1 MEIFGISLSS
11 RRLISNNKLL
21 IVVLVTLVA
30 CRTGRN
36 YPASDAPRY
45 AGGPADTTVRRCES
59 PCEIRIV
66 SFNIE
71 FARNIEGAIA
81 VLTSDTALRGA
92 DIVLLQE
99 MDAEGTRRI
108 AEALRMWHIYYPAI
122 YHRRSRRDFGN
133 AVLSRFPIVADA
145 RLILPQA
152 SRYAGTHR
160 IATAATVR
168 IAGLLVRV
176 YSTHLGTAADI
187 TARQRRDQLR
197 AIVSD
202 GERYGFVV
210 LGGDMNDEKLPSL
223 AEESSYVWPTR
234 YGPRTTRLGRL
245 DHILMKGIQS
255 RRSGTVIL
263 SSGVSD
269 HHPVWASGALAIR

>member
-1 MEIFGISLSS
+1 MLIRRFYPVLLLLGI
-11 RRLISNNKLL
+11 
-21 IVVLVTLVA
+21 VA
-30 CRTGRN
+30 CRTGRD
-36 YPASDAPRY
+36 YPASNAPRY
-45 AGGPADTTVRRCES
+45 AGVPADTTVRRGER

-71 FARNIEGAIA
+71 FARNIVGAIE
-81 VLTSDTALRGA
+81 VLTSDTILRRA

-108 AEALRMWHIYYPAI
+108 GEALRMWHVYYPAI

-145 RLILPQA
+145 KLILPRP

-168 IAGLLVRV
+168 IDGLLIRV
-176 YSTHLGTAADI
+176 YSTHLGTIADI
-187 TARQRRDQLR
+187 TSRQRRDQLR
-197 AIVSD
+197 AIVAD
-202 GERYGFVV
+202 GEKYPLVIV
-210 LGGDMNDEKLPSL
+210 GGDMNDEELPSL
-223 AEESSYVWPTR
+223 AEKSSYVWPTR
-234 YGPRTTRLGRL
+234 YGPRTTSTGRL
-245 DHILMKGIQS
+245 DHILMKGMQS
-255 RRSGTVIL
+255 RGSGTVVL

-269 HHPVWASGALAIR
+269 HHPVWASGIVPK

>member
-1 MEIFGISLSS
+1 MLI
-11 RRLISNNKLL
+11 RRLYPVLL
-21 IVVLVTLVA
+21 LLGVVA
-30 CRTGRN
+30 CRTGRD

-45 AGGPADTTVRRCES
+45 AGVPADTTVRRCDR

-71 FARNIEGAIA
+71 FARNIDGAIA
-81 VLTSDTALRGA
+81 VLTSDTALRKA

-99 MDAEGTRRI
+99 MDAKGTRRI
-108 AEALRMWHIYYPAI
+108 AEALRMWHVYYPAV
-122 YHRRSRRDFGN
+122 YHRRTRRDFGN

-145 RLILPQA
+145 KLILPYA

-168 IAGLLVRV
+168 IGGTSVRV
-176 YSTHLGTAADI
+176 YSTHLGTVADI
-187 TARQRRDQLR
+187 TSGQRRNQLR
-197 AIVSD
+197 AILSD
-202 GERYGFVV
+202 GEKYPLVV
-210 LGGDMNDEKLPSL
+210 LGGDINDEKLPSL
-223 AEESSYVWPTR
+223 AEKSSYVWPTR
-234 YGPRTTRLGRL
+234 YGPRTTSTGRL
-245 DHILMKGIQS
+245 DHILMKGMQS

-269 HHPVWASGALAIR
+269 HHPVWASAILPE

>member
-1 MEIFGISLSS
+1 MEISGISSSS
-11 RRLISNNKLL
+11 RKLISNTKLL
-21 IVVLVTLVA
+21 IFVLVTLVA
-30 CRTGRN
+30 CRTGRD
-36 YPASDAPRY
+36 YPATDAPRY
-45 AGGPADTTVRRCES
+45 AGVPADTTGRRCDR

-81 VLTSDTALRGA
+81 ALTSDTALRGA

-108 AEALRMWHIYYPAI
+108 AAALRMWHVYYPAI

-145 RLILPQA
+145 KLILPRP

-160 IATAATVR
+160 AATAATVR
-168 IAGLLVRV
+168 INGSLVRV
-176 YSTHLGTAADI
+176 YSTHLGTVADI
-187 TARQRRDQLR
+187 TSRQRRDQLR

-202 GERYGFVV
+202 GDKHRLVII
-210 LGGDMNDEKLPSL
+210 GGDMNDEQLPSL
-223 AEESSYVWPTR
+223 AEKSSYAWPTR

-245 DHILMKGIQS
+245 DHILVKGIQP
-255 RRSGTVIL
+255 RRSGTIIL

-269 HHPVWASGALAIR
+269 HHPVWASGVLAIR